1 MARLEEEGITFLGPS
16 SAAMRALGD
25 QIASKE
31 ARGRGGR
38 PARGVARPRGRVRRR
53 DREFGDEVDGAWAV
67 GVRDCTIQRRN
78 QKIIEETPSPV
89 LPEEA
94 AQRICEASVRLAKLA
109 GYVGAGTAEYLYR
122 PEDGAIAF
130 LEVNSRLQV
139 EHTITEMVSG
149 ADLVHA
155 QITIARGLPWQ
166 TPDKTRGVAIE
177 ARLNAEDP
185 ERGFAPAPGLVRV
198 FRAPSGPGVRVDS
211 GVTEGS
217 TIAPEF
223 DSMIAKI
230 IAWGET
236 RALAIA
242 RLRRALSELEVVIEN
257 GVTNKAFLLQLLDH
271 PAYTENTAST
281 MWLDGAMADGWS
293 FATKGEREALIVAGI
308 ISYRLELHAE
318 MQRFFAESQNGVPQ
332 NLKAPDGVPVKLR
345 LRGKPI
351 ELRVFSAGRDQ
362 FVVESPAGPH
372 RLQIEPTGPHSAM
385 MLLDGNRHRITY
397 SHGRTGISVEV
408 DGVLHTVERSTGGEV
423 RAPAP
428 AMVVNVA
435 VAEGDEVAVGDRLFT
450 LEAMKMEM
458 PVFAEEAGI
467 VKAVLCR
474 ANQQVIAGQTML
486 VLQPE
491 ESEESDDTGFELE
504 PSPARS
510 TSSSSSISPIR
521 RCSTRCP
528 SRPCAP

>member
-1 MARLEEEGITFLGPS
+1 MRWRSRASDARSPS
-16 SAAMRALGD
+16 
-25 QIASKE
+25 
-31 ARGRGGR
+31 
-38 PARGVARPRGRVRRR
+38 
-53 DREFGDEVDGAWAV
+53 
-67 GVRDCTIQRRN
+67 
-78 QKIIEETPSPV
+78 
-89 LPEEA
+89 
-94 AQRICEASVRLAKLA
+94 
-109 GYVGAGTAEYLYR
+109 
-122 PEDGAIAF
+122 
-130 LEVNSRLQV
+130 
-139 EHTITEMVSG
+139 
-149 ADLVHA
+149 
-155 QITIARGLPWQ
+155 
-166 TPDKTRGVAIE
+166 
-177 ARLNAEDP
+177 
-185 ERGFAPAPGLVRV
+185 
-198 FRAPSGPGVRVDS
+198 
-211 GVTEGS
+211 
-217 TIAPEF
+217 
-223 DSMIAKI
+223 
-230 IAWGET
+230 
-236 RALAIA
+236 
-242 RLRRALSELEVVIEN
+242 EVVIEN

-491 ESEESDDTGFELE
+491 ESEE
-504 PSPARS
+504 R
-510 TSSSSSISPIR
+510 
-521 RCSTRCP
+521 
-528 SRPCAP
+528 